1 MNAPRENSDRFY
13 VLVRSG
19 EGILCNFSR
28 MKWSRPESEKKDAG
42 WEEKGKRRDAECE
55 LWCTHFSILLFLAR
69 LLSPLFLFF
78 TVSQHHAVLV
88 QASSVPVRLSS
99 SLISNLG
106 VVADGGGGRVRMV
119 VVMVGRVVGS
129 FVPILLPISPF
140 SPYGRARRAPVAAHC
155 APSSS

>member
-1 MNAPRENSDRFY
+1 MQFFKNETEPPRKRTKGCR
-13 VLVRSG
+13 VG
-19 EGILCNFSR
+19 G
-28 MKWSRPESEKKDAG
+28 
-42 WEEKGKRRDAECE
+42 KGKKRDAECE

-88 QASSVPVRLSS
+88 QASSVSVRLSS

-106 VVADGGGGRVRMV
+106 VAADGGGGRVRMV
-119 VVMVGRVVGS
+119 VVMVGRVVGA